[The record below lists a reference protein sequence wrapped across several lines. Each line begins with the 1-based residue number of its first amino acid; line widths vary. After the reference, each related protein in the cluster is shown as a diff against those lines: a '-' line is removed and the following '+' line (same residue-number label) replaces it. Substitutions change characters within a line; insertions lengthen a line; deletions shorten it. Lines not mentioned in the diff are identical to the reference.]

1 MKFFCNDI
9 AFFKR
14 LMIVILVAVII
25 ILLITARCS
34 TFRVRM
40 FW

>member
-9 AFFKR
+9 AFIKR
-14 LMIVILVAVII
+14 LIIVILVAVII
-25 ILLITARCS
+25 ILLIAARCS